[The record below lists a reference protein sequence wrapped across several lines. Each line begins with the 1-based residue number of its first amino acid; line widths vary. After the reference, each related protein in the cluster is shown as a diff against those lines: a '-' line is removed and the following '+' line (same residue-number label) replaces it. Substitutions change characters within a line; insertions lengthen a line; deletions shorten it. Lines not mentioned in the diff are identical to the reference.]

1 MEHSV
6 QDEKLQVGLRVTYV
20 QWHAGR
26 CSSIGHIEAE
36 SASFKEGERERARN
50 GGLFRKRSTKLK
62 KTKRIKARARV
73 GCNESVMLKFN
84 QVQGSPLGV
93 TPSGI
98 GKKCHCKQEVPYCVP
113 VTKHFH
119 YKNGQLGNQESVT
132 VTSVTVSGEP

>member
-1 MEHSV
+1 MACGTVQQHRPYRGGKCLIEGGREGTSEKWRTFSEKEH
-6 QDEKLQVGLRVTYV
+6 QV
-20 QWHAGR
+20 
-26 CSSIGHIEAE
+26 
-36 SASFKEGERERARN
+36 KEDQENKGV
-50 GGLFRKRSTKLK
+50 
-62 KTKRIKARARV
+62 RARV

-119 YKNGQLGNQESVT
+119 YKNGQLGNQESVS